1 MSKWDKALETALAQ
15 NREAARQEKQ
25 AIIERDKA
33 SKISYVVNIDPTKRY
48 VLVVEDSSM
57 ISEILEQTLLTM
69 GISSVIAHNGRIAV
83 ERFTEF
89 MHKG

>member
-25 AIIERDKA
+25 ALIERDKA
-33 SKISYVVNIDPTKRY
+33 SKISYVVNIDPSKRY

-69 GISSVIAHNGRIAV
+69 GISSVIAQNGRIAV

>member
-1 MSKWDKALETALAQ
+1 ML
-15 NREAARQEKQ
+15 
-25 AIIERDKA
+25 IERDKA
-33 SKISYVVNIDPTKRY
+33 SRISFVVNIDPTKRY

-69 GISSVIAHNGRIAV
+69 GMSSVIAMNGRIAV

>member
-33 SKISYVVNIDPTKRY
+33 SKISYVVNIDPSKRY

-69 GISSVIAHNGRIAV
+69 GISSVIAQNGRIAV